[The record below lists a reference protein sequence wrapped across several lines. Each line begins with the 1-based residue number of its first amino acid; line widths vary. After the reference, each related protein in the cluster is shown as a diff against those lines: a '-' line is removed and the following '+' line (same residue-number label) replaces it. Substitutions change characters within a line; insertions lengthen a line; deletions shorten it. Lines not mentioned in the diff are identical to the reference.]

1 MTTSFRLIALPSA
14 QFAPL
19 FSKSNSELQVV
30 GACRMAADEN
40 PGVPCRVSLVDAAI
54 GETVLLFPF
63 THHDVR
69 SPYRASGPIF
79 VRRDATTAIPALDE
93 IPAMFRHR
101 LLSLRGYDESAMM
114 VGADVVNGSELEDAI
129 RRLFASE
136 GVSYLHV
143 HSARTGCY
151 LCRVVRA

>member
-1 MTTSFRLIALPSA
+1 MNTSFRLIALPSA
-14 QFAPL
+14 QFLPL
-19 FSKSNSELQVV
+19 FSQSNSELHAV
-30 GACRMAADEN
+30 GARRMAVDES
-40 PGVPCRVSLVDAAI
+40 PGVPCRVSLVDAAV

-63 THHDVR
+63 THHDVL

-114 VGADVVNGSELEDAI
+114 VDADVVNGSELEDAI

-136 GVSYLHV
+136 GMSYLHV

-151 LCRVVRA
+151 LCRAVRA